1 MNKPRISIIM
11 VDGSFRESF
20 HSIDFFGNQTL
31 PATEYELLWVEY
43 HDRVKSHLKSKVA
56 QFPNMRIIKL
66 GGDGVYH
73 SSFCFNAGIKASAG
87 ELLFIPDADVVVERD
102 FLERVWEEHAKNQR
116 LVMYIY
122 RFNEP
127 EEKHVPYIEIE
138 HLRKVCVLTN
148 PANYGG
154 CVSIRKVWLME
165 INGYEQH
172 PLFGTGYHA
181 NGLDLYTRLRN
192 LGLHVMWHPKLRLY
206 HPWHPLTAMD
216 DTLYRLQRI
225 VIDYRSK
232 NLMTNPFNGIDST
245 GNSII
250 PEELEAKIDREKRR
264 LAGQQKGLL
273 RRLSLR
279 TATFLNASRK
289 T

>member
-1 MNKPRISIIM
+1 M

-31 PATEYELLWVEY
+31 SAAEYELLWVEY
-43 HDRVKSHLKSKVA
+43 YDGIKPQLKCKIE

-73 SSFCFNAGIKASAG
+73 SSFCFNAGIKASVG
-87 ELLFIPDADVVVERD
+87 ELVVIPDADVVVEGD
-102 FLERVWEEHAKNQR
+102 FLERVWEEQAKNQS
-116 LVMYIY
+116 LAMYIY

-138 HLRKVCVLTN
+138 RLRNVCSLTN

-154 CVSIRKVWLME
+154 CVSIRKMWLFE
-165 INGYEQH
+165 VNGYEQH

-181 NGLDLYTRLRN
+181 NGLDLYTRLKN

-206 HPWHPLTAMD
+206 HPWHPLTEMD

-232 NLMTNPFNGIDST
+232 SLMTNPFNGIDSPR
-245 GNSII
+245 NSAM
-250 PEELEAKIDREKRR
+250 PEELEEKLHREKQR
-264 LAGQQKGLL
+264 LSGRQKGLFK
-273 RRLSLR
+273 RLSSR
-279 TATFLNASRK
+279 AATFLNVSRK
-289 T
+289 R